1 MCQWKCSRNIFMFA
15 ARGCDDFLTHTRSPN
30 AHFQVWGGGTTGHR
44 ARGTNG
50 QICKACRAGVWKCAQ
65 CPRETLLEAPS
76 PADMIQSPALLWPH
90 KAARAAPIAGGTREK
105 FRGAVITPDWL
116 RCVVTD
122 RSPFSGFSGSALSA
136 LSAHSP
142 KKSARLSRITET
154 LLQLFP
160 GSSPLLLED
169 GHNQL
174 GASAWICFSV
184 CVFELFL
191 ASSC

>member
-1 MCQWKCSRNIFMFA
+1 MPVKVQQKHIFA

-122 RSPFSGFSGSALSA
+122 RSPFSGSALSA
-136 LSAHSP
+136 PVVDTLQKSP
-142 KKSARLSRITET
+142 H
-154 LLQLFP
+154 
-160 GSSPLLLED
+160 GSH
-169 GHNQL
+169 G
-174 GASAWICFSV
+174 
-184 CVFELFL
+184 
-191 ASSC
+191 

>member
-1 MCQWKCSRNIFMFA
+1 MISW
-15 ARGCDDFLTHTRSPN
+15 HTRAAPTLISR
-30 AHFQVWGGGTTGHR
+30 FGEGGGTTGHR

-154 LLQLFP
+154 LLQLVP

>member
-1 MCQWKCSRNIFMFA
+1 MKVQQKHIYVCSSWLWWFP
-15 ARGCDDFLTHTRSPN
+15 DTHAQPQRSFPGLGS
-30 AHFQVWGGGTTGHR
+30 GGGSTTGHR

-122 RSPFSGFSGSALSA
+122 RSPFSGSALSA
-136 LSAHSP
+136 PVVDTLQKSP
-142 KKSARLSRITET
+142 H
-154 LLQLFP
+154 
-160 GSSPLLLED
+160 GSH
-169 GHNQL
+169 G
-174 GASAWICFSV
+174 
-184 CVFELFL
+184 
-191 ASSC
+191 